1 VSFILDALRKSEHER
16 QRQTGPALV
25 ESAVAPPRPRSNV
38 WPTVAIVLLLVN
50 IVAIGVVLLMK
61 SGDAPE
67 AATPAATVTSATPPV
82 ATSGPVPAAPAAA
95 TAAQASVTRTLPEP
109 QLAAPP
115 PRAAPNAPLRS
126 ARNPLEDEVA
136 SSASAPAA
144 EASMAAT
151 QPPPGPAAV
160 RATRPGKVIYQ
171 TLPEAD
177 VATNYAPA
185 PAAAATANLPT
196 ADEITARGA
205 LPELRLELH
214 VYSNRPQDRFVF
226 LNGSRYREG
235 DTTAEGAAIQEIT
248 PDGVVMSA
256 GGNRFLLPRD

>member
-61 SGDAPE
+61 SGSEPETASAPA
-67 AATPAATVTSATPPV
+67 AATATTPSVPASPPP
-82 ATSGPVPAAPAAA
+82 AAAPAAA

-109 QLAAPP
+109 QLVAPP
-115 PRAAPNAPLRS
+115 PPAPPNAPLRA
-126 ARNPLEDEVA
+126 ARNPLEDE
-136 SSASAPAA
+136 
-144 EASMAAT
+144 MAASEAAPPADT
-151 QPPPGPAAV
+151 SLAAAQAPPGPAAV
-160 RATRPGKVIYQ
+160 RATRPGTVVYQ

-185 PAAAATANLPT
+185 PAPAAANLPT
-196 ADEITARGA
+196 ADEIVARGG

-226 LNGSRYREG
+226 LNGRRYREG

-248 PDGVVMSA
+248 PDGVIMSA

>member
-61 SGDAPE
+61 SASEPE
-67 AATPAATVTSATPPV
+67 GSSPPAMATTSTPPTPTGVPTTATTAAAT
-82 ATSGPVPAAPAAA
+82 

-109 QLAAPP
+109 QLTAAPP
-115 PRAAPNAPLRS
+115 PPPSTPLRS
-126 ARNPLEDEVA
+126 ARNPLEDEMA
-136 SSASAPAA
+136 SSVSAPLA
-144 EASMAAT
+144 EASVAAM

-171 TLPEAD
+171 TLPESD

-185 PAAAATANLPT
+185 AAPAATNLPT
-196 ADEITARGA
+196 ADEITARGG

-226 LNGSRYREG
+226 LNGRRYREG

-248 PDGVVMSA
+248 RDGVVMSA